1 MTHHAMPAYPP
12 ELVMTCRLRRA
23 AGSRRTWIAGNG
35 QMVELPVVVSRI
47 AMRPE
52 DREVFGRS
60 DATIELV
67 GQHPQVTSYQLASP
81 YGLDLVELQASF
93 RWLTPIDIITVTV
106 PQLLARDADP
116 FDHEYATHGYPDA
129 AHIEPKARNRLTDGF
144 LAEVAGR
151 YVALGRG
158 YSATLAKEY
167 DVSPRTVVS
176 WIEKARERG
185 ILSAARPGAAG
196 GYVIAPAE
204 RPQPS

>member
-60 DATIELV
+60 DATIKLV
-67 GQHPQVTSYQLASP
+67 GQHPQVTSSTHSP

-106 PQLLARDADP
+106 PQLLARGADRSTTSTP
-116 FDHEYATHGYPDA
+116 RTATRTPR
-129 AHIEPKARNRLTDGF
+129 IEPKAREPPHR
-144 LAEVAGR
+144 
-151 YVALGRG
+151 
-158 YSATLAKEY
+158 
-167 DVSPRTVVS
+167 
-176 WIEKARERG
+176 
-185 ILSAARPGAAG
+185 
-196 GYVIAPAE
+196 
-204 RPQPS
+204 